1 MYVHSA
7 CDCRPCAQGGARQ
20 EQGVLRT
27 STLAWKRSRFI
38 CCSFTVVRQR
48 LSSASSSTIC
58 RRSLLRR
65 SSAPRSLASSLL
77 SCSRMFL
84 TPTALLNALK
94 IVSLR
99 LFTLFSS
106 VAACSRASRL
116 STRPR
121 APDDERGWQQG
132 SHLARRLLERSRE
145 AVKLGLLLS
154 KRSDDIPQAR
164 VQLGTCRLCRLCR
177 SPLAVQG
184 HASALD
190 VALQLPLLDM
200 LVVLVGHCVE
210 APLLLRAL
218 LLQPLGVR
226 LIKLRCAIM
235 KAPAYSMRCDS
246 VVLLVYG
253 MPAQAGAGS
262 APRGAATDAA
272 IDRDE
277 GALPV
282 RDLEAALSV
291 ELLGLRLT
299 AGHQRVAHGV
309 QNRGLDLR

>member
-1 MYVHSA
+1 M
-7 CDCRPCAQGGARQ
+7 
-20 EQGVLRT
+20 
-27 STLAWKRSRFI
+27 
-38 CCSFTVVRQR
+38 
-48 LSSASSSTIC
+48 
-58 RRSLLRR
+58 
-65 SSAPRSLASSLL
+65 
-77 SCSRMFL
+77 
-84 TPTALLNALK
+84 
-94 IVSLR
+94 
-99 LFTLFSS
+99 
-106 VAACSRASRL
+106 
-116 STRPR
+116 
-121 APDDERGWQQG
+121 
-132 SHLARRLLERSRE
+132 LERSRE